1 MYHFL
6 AVHVYQP
13 PSDIFELSGGLLV
26 MMAVDGG
33 GKTIQARTDSHPCAP

>member
-13 PSDIFELSGGLLV
+13 PSDTFELSGGLSAV
-26 MMAVDGG
+26 MTVNGG
-33 GKTIQARTDSHPCAP
+33 DETLQARTDSHPCAP